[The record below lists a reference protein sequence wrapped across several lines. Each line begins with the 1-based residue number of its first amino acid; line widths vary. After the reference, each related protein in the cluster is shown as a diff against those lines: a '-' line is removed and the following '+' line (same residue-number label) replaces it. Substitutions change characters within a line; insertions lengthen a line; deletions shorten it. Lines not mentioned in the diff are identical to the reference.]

1 MAAIHRQAIRRTLA
15 LSTAVAL
22 GVGVM
27 LATIETRAAKEKKM
41 VVEYVRYEIPAAQQ
55 EAFLGA
61 YRAAAAELAGA
72 PECLRYEISQGIEEP
87 NNFVVRI
94 EWQSQEAHERGFRQ
108 GPHFPSFFAKV
119 KPFFSSIREMK
130 HYRVAADGLGKGA
143 APAGG

>member
-1 MAAIHRQAIRRTLA
+1 MAGIHRQAIRTLT
-15 LSTAVAL
+15 LGTAAAL
-22 GVGVM
+22 GV
-27 LATIETRAAKEKKM
+27 LITFATMQTLAAKEKKM
-41 VVEYVRYEIPAAQQ
+41 VVEYVRYEVPAAEQDT
-55 EAFLGA
+55 FLGA
-61 YRAAAAELAGA
+61 YRAAAAELSAA

-108 GPHFPSFFAKV
+108 GPHFPPFFAKV

-130 HYRVAADGLGKGA
+130 HYRIVADGQGKAA